1 MNNLIICNSIPEYSV
16 GASSSVY
23 FKYIESLLKISDNL
37 EILIVDDKIKN
48 INDRIENLKTEL
60 SSPNNLNV
68 KHLKSNTKL
77 SYLPWESNFFIYRFF
92 RRRISIE
99 EKFDNLICFDIE
111 TGFLNIDCKANS
123 KILWLGDLHFE
134 LEWFNYIESNNHSF
148 YNSLK
153 MYFLFLNKLISYKI
167 INNKFNK
174 IICCSMSAQIRLN
187 KIGVKAVFKPFPY
200 PSLKRTSLHKFSEV
214 KEKKFLFYGNLIGSG
229 SQSGLKFLFNEIL
242 PAARKIWGVNNF
254 QIIIGGR
261 TKLPETYNTYFQSYP
276 ELSYVGYIKDLK
288 ETLSMFTALLIP
300 ISLPLGNRTRVLDG
314 LSFGIPVVGHVSLN
328 KGNPFLLNGVN
339 CLLASNGLE
348 FINMLN
354 KLCEDNVLYDSII
367 NNGIKTYELTYDPNL
382 NHAIQLIN

>member
-1 MNNLIICNSIPEYSV
+1 
-16 GASSSVY
+16 
-23 FKYIESLLKISDNL
+23 
-37 EILIVDDKIKN
+37 
-48 INDRIENLKTEL
+48 
-60 SSPNNLNV
+60 
-68 KHLKSNTKL
+68 
-77 SYLPWESNFFIYRFF
+77 
-92 RRRISIE
+92 
-99 EKFDNLICFDIE
+99 
-111 TGFLNIDCKANS
+111 
-123 KILWLGDLHFE
+123 
-134 LEWFNYIESNNHSF
+134 
-148 YNSLK
+148 
-153 MYFLFLNKLISYKI
+153 
-167 INNKFNK
+167 
-174 IICCSMSAQIRLN
+174 MSAQIRLN